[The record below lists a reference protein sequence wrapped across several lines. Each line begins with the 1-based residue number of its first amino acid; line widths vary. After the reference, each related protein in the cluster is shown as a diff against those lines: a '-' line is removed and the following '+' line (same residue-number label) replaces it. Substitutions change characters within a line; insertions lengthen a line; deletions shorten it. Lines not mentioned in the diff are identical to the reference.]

1 MRILCKIKIDRSS
14 MRMRCKRFQEEF
26 ARGNIRTV
34 SMMIIFKRSHEVTD
48 ARGCMRMVK
57 KISMIIMY
65 QRFHMIG

>member
-48 ARGCMRMVK
+48 AQGFMTMMDK
-57 KISMIIMY
+57 S
-65 QRFHMIG
+65 FHDDYVQEVP